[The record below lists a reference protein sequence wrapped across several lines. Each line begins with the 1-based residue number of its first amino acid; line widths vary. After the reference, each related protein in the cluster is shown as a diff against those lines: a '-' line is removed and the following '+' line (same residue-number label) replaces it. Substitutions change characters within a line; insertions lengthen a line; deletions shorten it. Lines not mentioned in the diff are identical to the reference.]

1 MAILVELYETKLELL
16 QKEEELEKLKE
27 EYSSYRKI
35 VESTINNKNVRAMR
49 KHISWMGRDELKKG
63 AKEIEE
69 QEWLEGCLEKARR
82 SRAKKETEN

>member
-1 MAILVELYETKLELL
+1 MSILSELYTTKLELL

-35 VESTINNKNVRAMR
+35 VESTLDNKDIR
-49 KHISWMGRDELKKG
+49 KIKRHVSWMGRDELNQR

-69 QEWLEGCLEKARR
+69 AEWLESCLERARR
-82 SRAKKETEN
+82 SRKNQEAN

>member
-1 MAILVELYETKLELL
+1 MSILGELYQTKLELL

-35 VESTINNKNVRAMR
+35 VESTLNNKSIRGMKKR
-49 KHISWMGRDELKKG
+49 ISWMGRDELNNR

-69 QEWLEGCLEKARR
+69 QEWLEGCMERERR
-82 SRAKKETEN
+82 RRKNQEAN

>member
-1 MAILVELYETKLELL
+1 MSILGELYEARLELL

-35 VESTINNKNVRAMR
+35 VESTLNNKSIRRMR
-49 KHISWMGRDELKKG
+49 KHVSWMGRDELNKG

-69 QEWLEGCLEKARR
+69 AEWLEGCLEKSRR
-82 SRAKKETEN
+82 SRKNQEAN